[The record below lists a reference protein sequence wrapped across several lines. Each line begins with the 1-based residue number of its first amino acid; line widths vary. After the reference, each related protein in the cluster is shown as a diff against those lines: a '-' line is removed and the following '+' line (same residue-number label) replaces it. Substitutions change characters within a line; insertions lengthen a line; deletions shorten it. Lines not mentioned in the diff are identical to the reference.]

1 MLLTCGREVV
11 RVCEMFHAGE
21 VLRGDRIVNTPFT
34 IEMNKNRRCEMVCS
48 KKTLSVSESK
58 LMAAR
63 IREEYYVHL

>member
-1 MLLTCGREVV
+1 MCLAPLP
-11 RVCEMFHAGE
+11 AGE

-34 IEMNKNRRCEMVCS
+34 VEMTRNRKCETVCS

-58 LMAAR
+58 LMAER